1 MEQFI
6 GHVVN
11 KFNVVWKKYTGDWKD
26 LKHIVRS
33 CLALHNMETH
43 MNLVQTKIFNK
54 SDDEWQSFLVEH
66 EEWLDENVTFPILSQ
81 RELERRRRQ
90 RDAQSQPDS
99 ISVFMIKVKLY

>member
-1 MEQFI
+1 
-6 GHVVN
+6 
-11 KFNVVWKKYTGDWKD
+11 
-26 LKHIVRS
+26 
-33 CLALHNMETH
+33 METH

-66 EEWLDENVTFPILSQ
+66 EEWLDESITFPILSQ

-90 RDAQSQPDS
+90 RDAQFQPDS